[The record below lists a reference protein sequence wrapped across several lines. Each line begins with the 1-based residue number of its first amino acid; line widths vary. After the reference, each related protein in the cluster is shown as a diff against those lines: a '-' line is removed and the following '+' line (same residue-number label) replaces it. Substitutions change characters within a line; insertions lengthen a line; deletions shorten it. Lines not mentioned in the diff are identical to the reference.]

1 MGLTW
6 GIIWV
11 KWRKTTWK
19 LQNRHFW
26 AKHCVWGWGAGGR
39 WRTWE
44 WQASFWCSGGIP
56 PISSTRGNPGWC
68 SVLIN
73 CSFNFFV
80 FNFKRL
86 VFSITASLL
95 LRIVFSFRRSSIIL
109 INLKVCCLS
118 YCFVAAVLSVFP
130 VFHLAAVKDFVQVD
144 HHPFFLIE
152 LLSWFDICSHDLIY
166 KLL

>member
-11 KWRKTTWK
+11 KWQKTTWK
-19 LQNRHFW
+19 LQNQHFW
-26 AKHCVWGWGAGGR
+26 AKHCVWGWGEGGR
-39 WRTWE
+39 WRTGE

-56 PISSTRGNPGWC
+56 SISSTRGNPGWC

-80 FNFKRL
+80 FNFRRL

-109 INLKVCCLS
+109 INHKVCCLS

-130 VFHLAAVKDFVQVD
+130 VFHLAADFVQVD